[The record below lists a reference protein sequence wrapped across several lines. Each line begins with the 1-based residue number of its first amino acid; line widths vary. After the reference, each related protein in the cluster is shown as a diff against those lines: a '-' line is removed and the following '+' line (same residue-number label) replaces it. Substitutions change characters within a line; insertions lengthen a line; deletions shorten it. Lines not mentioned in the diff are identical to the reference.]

1 MAVPHKLPCFLLG
14 SGKTHSL
21 NNVIK
26 PSFEKLQKVV
36 ARNALHSLSLLKI
49 TAKLALQH
57 TVDAPNFLFFPEL
70 YAIFRLFDSRL
81 AMLSRRIASSGDSAF
96 IRIATLGFQK
106 ELRPLSPAKLT
117 D

>member
-1 MAVPHKLPCFLLG
+1 
-14 SGKTHSL
+14 L

-26 PSFEKLQKVV
+26 PSFEKLKKVV
-36 ARNALHSLSLLKI
+36 ARDALHSLSLLKI

-57 TVDAPNFLFFPEL
+57 TVDAPNLLFFSEL

-81 AMLSRRIASSGDSAF
+81 TMLSRRVASSGDSAF

-106 ELRPLSPAKLT
+106 ELGPLSPAKLT

>member
-1 MAVPHKLPCFLLG
+1 MAVTHELPCFLLG
-14 SGKTHSL
+14 AGKTHSL

-26 PSFEKLQKVV
+26 PSLEQLQQVV

-49 TAKLALQH
+49 TAKLTFQH

-81 AMLSRRIASSGDSAF
+81 TMLTRRITSSGNSAF
-96 IRIATLGFQK
+96 IRIAALRFQK
-106 ELRPLSPAKLT
+106 ELGPLSPAKLT